1 MKEKPSQINPPV
13 SLPSNLPR
21 IDRVSRTRKVIY
33 ANFKAN
39 RTEVDF
45 CNRFKAES
53 LAEAVQN
60 PDAALDFLSSVDLFR
75 SNDPTYLVEPIKIA
89 VGTGGSRARFFVE
102 HFHWFAEILR
112 QDALA
117 SILYLAL
124 DIEKT
129 AAHYFITHMERYEH
143 LPYLGKMKF
152 RQALAIARDR
162 MRR

>member
-1 MKEKPSQINPPV
+1 MKEKPFQANAPV
-13 SLPSNLPR
+13 SRPRDLPR

-39 RTEVDF
+39 GAEINF
-45 CNRFKAES
+45 CKKFKAES

-60 PDAALDFLSSVDLFR
+60 PDAAFDFLYSADLYRSV
-75 SNDPTYLVEPIKIA
+75 DPTYLVEPIKIA
-89 VGTGGSRARFFVE
+89 VSTGGGRARFFVE
-102 HFHWFAEILR
+102 NLHWFAGLLR

-117 SILYLAL
+117 SILFLAL

-129 AAHYFITHMERYEH
+129 ASHHFICHMERYEH
-143 LPYLGKMKF
+143 APYLGKVKF

-162 MRR
+162 RRR